1 MRKWDRMLP
10 FYWREL
16 SQYGGHEN
24 KVRNK
29 ENCQIRNFKEQIS
42 ERFLMEEGQSATC
55 SKCCDNTF
63 FCHQTT
69 GLSGSTHGS
78 FTASGPSTDPSLG
91 VTDRTNEDMRQATI
105 LTPPYLLTV
114 LSEISY
120 HTSEVPSPCHSVGC
134 WALIYRRVTLNH
146 VKLNPKFHKE
156 WGQPISEN
164 NSPFERFFFSLTGRQ
179 ALLSPLGIFPKNTL
193 KAHTCVL
200 WFFFFFESRIL
211 CLGNR
216 KASATV
222 KNGRNRRDP
231 WACSESCF
239 HKFNVYAY

>member
-1 MRKWDRMLP
+1 MI
-10 FYWREL
+10 
-16 SQYGGHEN
+16 HAAN
-24 KVRNK
+24 AV
-29 ENCQIRNFKEQIS
+29 IIH
-42 ERFLMEEGQSATC
+42 
-55 SKCCDNTF
+55 F

-69 GLSGSTHGS
+69 SLSGTTHGS

-91 VTDRTNEDMRQATI
+91 VTDRTNEGTRQATI

-120 HTSEVPSPCHSVGC
+120 HTSEVPSPCHAVGC
-134 WALIYRRVTLNH
+134 WALIYHRVTLNH

-200 WFFFFFESRIL
+200 
-211 CLGNR
+211 
-216 KASATV
+216 
-222 KNGRNRRDP
+222 
-231 WACSESCF
+231 
-239 HKFNVYAY
+239 

>member
-1 MRKWDRMLP
+1 ML
-10 FYWREL
+10 
-16 SQYGGHEN
+16 HAAN
-24 KVRNK
+24 AV
-29 ENCQIRNFKEQIS
+29 IIH
-42 ERFLMEEGQSATC
+42 
-55 SKCCDNTF
+55 F

-200 WFFFFFESRIL
+200 WFFFFFESRIF

>member
-1 MRKWDRMLP
+1 ML
-10 FYWREL
+10 
-16 SQYGGHEN
+16 HAAN
-24 KVRNK
+24 AV
-29 ENCQIRNFKEQIS
+29 IIH
-42 ERFLMEEGQSATC
+42 
-55 SKCCDNTF
+55 F

-156 WGQPISEN
+156 WGQPIGEN

-200 WFFFFFESRIL
+200 WFFFFFWKQDTL
-211 CLGNR
+211 LG
-216 KASATV
+216 
-222 KNGRNRRDP
+222 
-231 WACSESCF
+231 E
-239 HKFNVYAY
+239 